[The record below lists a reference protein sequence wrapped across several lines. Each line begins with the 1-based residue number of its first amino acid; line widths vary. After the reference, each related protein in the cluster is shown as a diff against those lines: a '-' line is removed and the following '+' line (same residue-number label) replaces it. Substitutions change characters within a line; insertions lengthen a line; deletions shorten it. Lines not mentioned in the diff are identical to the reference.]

1 MLHKIVLIFIK
12 QFQVYILQIKCKY
25 YTITQTE
32 TNLKVIWMLKNLSYN
47 TPHFRGRSN
56 LTAQFHGGIQY
67 FSGTGTGK
75 LVPENLSRENPS
87 MRVISNTEGYLRGCS
102 TRGAKYHSLVYA
114 SAQKNSAMKLRELQT
129 RGRGRVYWSLYPGN
143 YSAMEAICHIN
154 TRSSSIKYLDS
165 GLRL

>member
-1 MLHKIVLIFIK
+1 MAK
-12 QFQVYILQIKCKY
+12 
-25 YTITQTE
+25 
-32 TNLKVIWMLKNLSYN
+32 
-47 TPHFRGRSN
+47 HFPGTGRS
-56 LTAQFHGGIQY
+56 T
-67 FSGTGTGK
+67 
-75 LVPENLSRENPS
+75 LVHDNRPRENPS
-87 MRVISNTEGYLRGCS
+87 FREISNMEGYFRGCS
-102 TRGAKYHSLVYA
+102 TRGAKYYSLVYA